1 MVTITHLADGFS
13 CSTDAGCI
21 SIRLVESLDGQPLP
35 VVFSLFQDIFPVF
48 CVDISPRMRVGSG
61 GQPSTNHYLAT
72 VEWSGTFNNVHDGLL
87 NVYKGFQVNCT
98 THADVEQKRK
108 RMPALLTKR
117 HLRIAANAFRFAVSA
132 LSQRILGI
140 RIHFY
145 MLQICVRG
153 PTHYRRS
160 RQKGVYSRV

>member
-1 MVTITHLADGFS
+1 MRITYVYFRIQVICFTFTKIPTLTPINTSFKNLHGWFF

-87 NVYKGFQVNCT
+87 NVYKGFQVDCT

-108 RMPALLTKR
+108 RFLIDQTT
-117 HLRIAANAFRFAVSA
+117 SA
-132 LSQRILGI
+132 DR
-140 RIHFY
+140 
-145 MLQICVRG
+145 C
-153 PTHYRRS
+153 
-160 RQKGVYSRV
+160 

>member
-1 MVTITHLADGFS
+1 M
-13 CSTDAGCI
+13 
-21 SIRLVESLDGQPLP
+21 P

-98 THADVEQKRK
+98 THADAEHKRK
-108 RMPALLTKR
+108 RMPIGDICGTLLM
-117 HLRIAANAFRFAVSA
+117 LFVLQSQPLANVS
-132 LSQRILGI
+132 LESGSTFTCCKFVSEDQLITGGHDKKVCTLESKIKVPLVIKIQNLG
-140 RIHFY
+140 
-145 MLQICVRG
+145 M
-153 PTHYRRS
+153 
-160 RQKGVYSRV
+160 RVTY